1 MSAARRERKTTRDVA
16 LAMFLELVFATPSAG
31 AAPPVSKPS
40 GASVDACLKSAE
52 QSQPLRA
59 QGKLIE
65 ARTELIA
72 CSSASCPAAI
82 RTDCTQ
88 WLAEVERALPT
99 IIVRARDEH
108 GDRSDVRVSID
119 GVSAATRLDG
129 LPIPLNPG
137 EHALHFEA
145 PGTKPV
151 DQKVVIEQSSRDRV
165 ITVTFASPD
174 GRNQSSRTVEPRPVA
189 ARPPLVSW
197 ILGGAG
203 VLAIGGGSAL
213 WVIGSSA
220 HDDLESTCAVT
231 SSCAHADVVSARTKL
246 IAGDVLVGAGVI
258 ALGVAIVLAVVGSAD
273 ERAPIKARASYG
285 GR

>member
-1 MSAARRERKTTRDVA
+1 MSAARREKKATRHVA
-16 LAMFLELVFATPSAG
+16 LAMFLGLVFAAPSGAG
-31 AAPPVSKPS
+31 AAPPAAKPS

-119 GVSAATRLDG
+119 GVSVATRLDG
-129 LPIPLNPG
+129 LPIALNPG
-137 EHALHFEA
+137 EHALHFETS
-145 PGTKPV
+145 GMKPI

-165 ITVTFASPD
+165 VTVTFAPPD
-174 GRNQSSRTVEPRPVA
+174 GGNPSRTVEPRPTA
-189 ARPPLVSW
+189 SRPPLLSW

-220 HDDLESTCAVT
+220 HDDLESSCAVT
-231 SSCAHADVVSARTKL
+231 SSCAHSDVVSARTKL

-258 ALGVAIVLAVVGSAD
+258 SLGVAIVLAVVGSAD
-273 ERAPIKARASYG
+273 EKAPVKARASYG